1 MGLLYELNELTQ
13 VKQVNQCLAT
23 KYVSCDV
30 TAATVDTTAGAESPL
45 EMV

>member
-1 MGLLYELNELTQ
+1 MYELNELTQ
-13 VKQVNQCLAT
+13 VKQVNQRLAT

-30 TAATVDTTAGAESPL
+30 TAAIVDTTTAGAESPL